1 MRASR
6 AYNGIVISGSQEP
19 NAETAFFGTRRS
31 VTVTVWLV
39 QRWATEIAQP
49 PITMTGVG
57 GGAGFFGFA
66 AVVGFAGAVVLVV
79 TVCCLRGR
87 CPLVV
92 ATPGVRMRRRTGR
105 EGLPCTSIE

>member
-19 NAETAFFGTRRS
+19 STETAPFGTRRCL
-31 VTVTVWLV
+31 TVTVWSV
-39 QRWATEIAQP
+39 RSWATEVAHP

-66 AVVGFAGAVVLVV
+66 GVEGFAGVFVFAIAVP
-79 TVCCLRGR
+79 CLRGR
-87 CPLVV
+87 
-92 ATPGVRMRRRTGR
+92 
-105 EGLPCTSIE
+105 